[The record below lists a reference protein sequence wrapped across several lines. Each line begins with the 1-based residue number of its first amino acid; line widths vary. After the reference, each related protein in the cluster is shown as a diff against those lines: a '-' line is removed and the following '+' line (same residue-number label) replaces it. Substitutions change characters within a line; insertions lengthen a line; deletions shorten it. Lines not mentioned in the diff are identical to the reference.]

1 MSPKRVDLRGRAI
14 DILVRVESAGAWASV
29 LLEHAEAEI
38 ADRRDRALLHEL
50 VLGVLRR
57 RATLDH
63 LIQSVSKRPIER
75 VDPVVMAALRI
86 ATYTMTCLD
95 RIPTHAAVSTAVEQ
109 IRERRPRATGF
120 ANAILRAISKLDAES
135 AWPAEPPPG
144 DLDGLAMW
152 SSHPRW
158 WVEKLVDRLGWVG
171 ARNLLIANNRP
182 AATHLR
188 PNSVGFPDQDF
199 EQFRAE
205 LHGQGCLT
213 RPGRVVP
220 DALRVVD
227 GSPAGVLSQG
237 RGWVQDEASQ
247 LVTLLAAAAPGMSV
261 LDCCAAPG
269 GKTMHLAAA
278 VTTQGQVVA
287 ADRHLGRMRRLT
299 RNLERTSMP
308 HVLSLIADM
317 TGETA
322 IRSRF
327 DRVLVDA
334 PCSGS
339 GTLRRHPEIRWRLE
353 PEAIKLL
360 AERQVKL
367 LGRAADR
374 LLERGRLIYSVCSI
388 EPEEGEQVIEA
399 FCKRRPEFQPVDPRP
414 ILPAAA
420 QPLIGEDNFLRTR
433 PDRLGLD
440 GFFACA
446 LERRAD

>member
-1 MSPKRVDLRGRAI
+1 MALDSRRSVSAKRVDVRSRAI
-14 DILVRVESAGAWASV
+14 DILLRVEKAGAWASV
-29 LLEHAEAEI
+29 LLEHAEAQI
-38 ADRRDRALLHEL
+38 DDRRDRALLHEL

-63 LIQSVSKRPIER
+63 LIQSVSSRPIER
-75 VDPVVMAALRI
+75 VDPMVMAAIRI
-86 ATYTMTCLD
+86 GAYTMTCLD
-95 RIPTHAAVSTAVEQ
+95 RIPKHAAVSTSVEV

-120 ANAILRAISKLDAES
+120 ANAILRAISKLDEES
-135 AWPAEPPPG
+135 AWPAEPQRG
-144 DLDGLAMW
+144 ELKGLAMW
-152 SSHPRW
+152 TSHPLW
-158 WVEKLVDRLGWVG
+158 WVERLVERLGWVG
-171 ARNLLIANNRP
+171 ARNLLVANNRP

-188 PNSVGFPDQDF
+188 PNTIGFEGQSLEDF
-199 EQFRAE
+199 SAE
-205 LHGQGCLT
+205 LLDQGCLT

-227 GSPAGVLSQG
+227 GSPTSVLSEG

-247 LVTLLAAAAPGMSV
+247 LVTLLADAGPGMSV

-269 GKTMHLAAA
+269 GKTMHLASA
-278 VTTQGQVVA
+278 VGVSGWVVA
-287 ADRHLGRMRRLT
+287 VDRHAGRMRRLH
-299 RNLERTSMP
+299 RNLERTAMP
-308 HVLSLIADM
+308 HVVTMIADM

-322 IRSRF
+322 LGGKF

-399 FCKRRPEFQPVDPRP
+399 FLAGRP
-414 ILPAAA
+414 
-420 QPLIGEDNFLRTR
+420 
-433 PDRLGLD
+433 
-440 GFFACA
+440 
-446 LERRAD
+446 